1 MLLKKLDVPTTI
13 AVETNWFFC
22 EKTSAEQQSED
33 IMNSKHEL
41 VCIGKGIVSSS
52 AALVVSG
59 LLFLSGNS
67 MAAPAPITMNDGGS
81 SATINPNSSAGMNNW
96 SVNGQNQLNQQWFWY
111 QTDGGIAKPINTIS
125 TANIVTYNGS
135 PGNINE
141 VVATY
146 QNAQLTLTI
155 DYYLTGGGVGSGNA
169 DLAENISVVNNTG
182 SALNFNFYQYSDFN
196 LLGSGANDIVQIYG
210 NPGNFNYAE
219 QTSGGTAIGEV
230 VVAPN
235 ANRGEA
241 AMVGQTLNELN
252 TTPNLQLNNNTLAGP
267 GDVTWALQWGTTI
280 GAGQEYDISKDKNL
294 SIQIVPEPS
303 TLAFIALGLGAWG
316 LARRRQ
322 SS

>member
-1 MLLKKLDVPTTI
+1 MNCKHKLI
-13 AVETNWFFC
+13 F
-22 EKTSAEQQSED
+22 
-33 IMNSKHEL
+33 
-41 VCIGKGIVSSS
+41 IGKGIVSLT

-59 LLFLSGNS
+59 LLFLPSNG
-67 MAAPAPITMNDGGS
+67 MATTASTIYTMNDGGS
-81 SATINPNSSAGMNNW
+81 LATINPNSSAGMSIW

-125 TANIVTYNGS
+125 PASVVTYDGS
-135 PGNINE
+135 DGHNE

-169 DLAENISVVNNTG
+169 DLSENISVVNNTG
-182 SALNFNFYQYSDFN
+182 SDLNFNFYQYSDFN

-267 GDVTWALQWGTTI
+267 GDVTWALQWDTTI
-280 GAGQEYDISKDKNL
+280 GANQEYDISKDKSL
-294 SIQIVPEPS
+294 SIQIVPEP
-303 TLAFIALGLGAWG
+303 TTMAFIALGLGVLG